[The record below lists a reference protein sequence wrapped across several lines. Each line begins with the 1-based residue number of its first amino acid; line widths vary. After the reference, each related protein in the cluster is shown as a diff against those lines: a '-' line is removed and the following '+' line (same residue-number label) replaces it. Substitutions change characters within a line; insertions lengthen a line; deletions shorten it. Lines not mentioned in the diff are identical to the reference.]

1 LEKSLSITTI
11 INILK
16 KIGWILETPYDVRDD
31 ANAMRDLLK
40 NYKSNFSTLDSEKK
54 KKKTTCKMQ
63 FKSKK
68 RDESETIVI
77 HNKNWRKK
85 GGIIHSTFFW
95 EGTTARKGATNG
107 DTHSVTMIVE
117 FKERN

>member
-1 LEKSLSITTI
+1 MR
-11 INILK
+11 
-16 KIGWILETPYDVRDD
+16 GD

-40 NYKSNFSTLDSEKK
+40 NYKTNFSTLDSEKK
-54 KKKTTCKMQ
+54 KTTFKMQ

-77 HNKNWRKK
+77 HNKHWRKK
-85 GGIIHSTFFW
+85 GGILNKYIQLFFW
-95 EGTTARKGATNG
+95 EETAARKGATAG
-107 DTHSVTMIVE
+107 DTHSVTMMVE